1 MDTRKKACP
10 NEKCDLYK
18 KKKFPNTTNYCPN
31 CGEKL
36 VFVCKAINC
45 YKPIEDIGPK
55 HSVCEECEAKRKDT
69 KDSIIKGGKQVA
81 AGAGAIVVAAFSKEG
96 MQVVKKAATKAA
108 KVVFKQ

>member
-55 HSVCEECEAKRKDT
+55 HSVCEECEAKRKD
-69 KDSIIKGGKQVA
+69 KIDNVVKGGKKVVGA
-81 AGAGAIVVAAFSKEG
+81 AVGIVVTVFSKESR
-96 MQVVKKAATKAA
+96 QLVEKAVEKAA
-108 KVVFKQ
+108 KAVFKN

>member
-55 HSVCEECEAKRKDT
+55 HSICGECEAKRKDSI
-69 KDSIIKGGKQVA
+69 DSVLKGGKKVVV
-81 AGAGAIVVAAFSKEG
+81 GAGAIVATVFSKEG
-96 MQVVKKAATKAA
+96 KKMIKNVAKKVT
-108 KVVFKQ
+108 KVVFKN